1 MCRLENRNRRR
12 FKWERWKI
20 DLGRCISRFVTVTYS
35 RYQILRVRKATI
47 RRKFKWTRLLSK
59 IHFFSSFFSMC
70 ICIYTHSLERTFQ
83 NRVLACNR
91 VYRITNSRRSKH
103 LHFPITPTDVMQ
115 FNSPSPPR
123 DSLIWFEQLTL
134 DDSWRQS
141 HRRNDVSREWNL
153 I

>member
-1 MCRLENRNRRR
+1 MTDREITSYFTDQGITGICTL
-12 FKWERWKI
+12 
-20 DLGRCISRFVTVTYS
+20 
-35 RYQILRVRKATI
+35 
-47 RRKFKWTRLLSK
+47 TR
-59 IHFFSSFFSMC
+59 IVYTC

-123 DSLIWFEQLTL
+123 DSLI
-134 DDSWRQS
+134 
-141 HRRNDVSREWNL
+141 
-153 I
+153 

>member
-1 MCRLENRNRRR
+1 MHREIHIEVERIIEIEFCTIKWCNDGPWNNILFHRPRNNG
-12 FKWERWKI
+12 
-20 DLGRCISRFVTVTYS
+20 DLHSDTY
-35 RYQILRVRKATI
+35 
-47 RRKFKWTRLLSK
+47 
-59 IHFFSSFFSMC
+59 C